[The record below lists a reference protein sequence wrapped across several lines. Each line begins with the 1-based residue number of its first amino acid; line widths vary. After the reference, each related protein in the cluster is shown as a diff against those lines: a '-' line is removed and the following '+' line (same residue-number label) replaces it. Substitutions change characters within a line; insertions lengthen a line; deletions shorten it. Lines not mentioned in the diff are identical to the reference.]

1 MDSWI
6 PRQAQR
12 AVQDVLQDV
21 HEASVHDVP
30 QRATLVRKKK
40 HVAPTTNASR
50 QSKLLHGHCS
60 SGRDVNPLDL
70 PQSST
75 PSTFIA
81 AVVANDYND

>member
-30 QRATLVRKKK
+30 QRATLVRKKE
-40 HVAPTTNASR
+40 HVAPTTNACCIKPAEQAAAR
-50 QSKLLHGHCS
+50 
-60 SGRDVNPLDL
+60 PLQQW
-70 PQSST
+70 P
-75 PSTFIA
+75 
-81 AVVANDYND
+81 